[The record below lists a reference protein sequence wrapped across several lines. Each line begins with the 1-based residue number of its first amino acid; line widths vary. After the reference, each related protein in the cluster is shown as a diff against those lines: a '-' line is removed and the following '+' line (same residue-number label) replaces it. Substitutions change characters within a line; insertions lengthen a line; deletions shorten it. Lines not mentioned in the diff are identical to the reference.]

1 MIKLFKIKPILN
13 GGCDAV
19 YETNTDKTH
28 GQRGT
33 DSTKTSIENENGKAA
48 GAGHQDTWKIGIEC
62 Y

>member
-1 MIKLFKIKPILN
+1 M
-13 GGCDAV
+13 

-33 DSTKTSIENENGKAA
+33 DSTKTSIENENGNEA